1 MASKRL
7 EWDNVGERYYET
19 GVEKGVLYVQDKGA
33 YPKGVAWNGL
43 TAVNENPSGADTNA
57 VYADNIKYLNLLSS
71 EDFGATIEALMY
83 PDEFKECN
91 GESEI
96 AKGVVIGQQK
106 RKQFGLCYRTLVGN
120 DTDGEE
126 HAYKLHIIYGALAA
140 PSEKSYQTINDSPDT
155 VSFSWEIS
163 TTPVNVSGK
172 KPTALLVIDSRTA
185 DAEKLKQLEDILYG
199 SENTEPRLPLPDE
212 IITLM
217 SEAA

>member
-7 EWDNVGERYYET
+7 EWDKVGERYYET
-19 GVEKGVLYVQDKGA
+19 GVEKCVLYVQDKGA

-140 PSEKSYQTINDSPDT
+140 PSANSYQTINDSPDT